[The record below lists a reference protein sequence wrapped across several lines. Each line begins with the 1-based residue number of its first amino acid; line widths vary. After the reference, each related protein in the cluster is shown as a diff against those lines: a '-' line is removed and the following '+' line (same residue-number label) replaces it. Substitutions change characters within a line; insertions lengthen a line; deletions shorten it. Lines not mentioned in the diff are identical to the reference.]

1 MTDTATQVLDP
12 QAVFDGV
19 PTGLWIGG
27 ESVPATGGAA
37 AACPAPRVA
46 GRPAPEGETPP
57 ADADAGAWPVSGRAG
72 DGPKIRGGSTRDP

>member
-1 MTDTATQVLDP
+1 MRMCPV
-12 QAVFDGV
+12 
-19 PTGLWIGG
+19 
-27 ESVPATGGAA
+27 VPATGGAA